1 MPLLQKRATTYRSI
15 AGKALKQGQTLVDFS
30 VASDP
35 LIRLQAEPGMSYS
48 LTDPVTGKVIEPKK
62 VQQLQRALEII
73 LPDGRQVV
81 LDDFFT
87 TVLNAEGAPLIQA
100 QSEFVFFT
108 GPGATPYWV
117 VDPLANLVEWTL
129 ETGTQIWP
137 SQDLLGVPQWMST
150 QGLSASALIVPSSI
164 AVGSSGLGGLG
175 SVLGAL
181 GGLGLAGGGGG
192 GGSAPPASSS
202 PVFTSPGATNV
213 DEGKAI
219 SFVVYQAVLAADASA
234 RAPVFS
240 LDSGLDAQKFNIN
253 SSTGALTFKAVPDA
267 EKPLD
272 VGLDNVYNVTIIATY
287 DRVQFSQKAVQITV
301 NDLADS
307 PPEMAIRNVASVTEN
322 TPAGTSFFQVSAKS
336 DVAGQALTYTT
347 GGVDGALFNVNS
359 SGQVSFKVS
368 PNHEERS
375 DYVLSVIATDPS
387 GNRSVQQL
395 VVTVIDVA
403 DSPPVFQGGGTANVS
418 VSENGVLTSV
428 AYAPTVAP
436 DVVGS
441 SLAYALTGVDAALF
455 NVDAKGHIRFNSRPD
470 FEAPLDSGRD
480 NVYDLTLTAT
490 ETSGLAASQVV
501 HITVTNVTDTL
512 LFTSAQSVSL
522 AENISKVQTVTALI
536 DSPTAGIKYTL
547 SGGVDAAKFSLD
559 ANTGVLS
566 FINAPDFEN
575 PSDSGLDNVYNVNV
589 TATTTGLANNSSLSQ
604 SVSVQVVDAVA
615 TPPAILS
622 SALSGVSNLDVR
634 SDLVLTFNTAVQLS
648 TNSAIKIRVVRDGG
662 AGFHESSAFAAH
674 ARDTVI
680 DITSGQLQ
688 LSADGKSLSINPAG
702 DLDFGGSYH
711 IEVDAG
717 AFLSRSD
724 PTGTAV
730 SAANNNAA
738 TFSTVLPANTVNG
751 SSSQKM
757 TAVGGVSASQTYIDI
772 QGMGSYDT
780 IDARLNLSSGGF
792 TLTYKDSLAAGGDA
806 NSTGIGTGTQGFN
819 LQVGGFGSDDF
830 LYFDDQTTVNA
841 ASPNRIDAF
850 GGLLGPVLDNT
861 PTGGAVQNFTGTLQI
876 DPGGSGMPHAWIG
889 FGLADRT
896 YDLNSKLNQTVLTG

>member
-1 MPLLQKRATTYRSI
+1 MLQKRSATYRSI

-30 VASDP
+30 VTSDAV
-35 LIRLQAEPGMSYS
+35 IRLQAEPGISYS
-48 LTDPVTGKVIEPKK
+48 LTDPVTGKVVEPKK
-62 VQQLQRALEII
+62 VQQLQRALEIT
-73 LPDGRQVV
+73 LPDGRQVL

-117 VDPLANLVEWTL
+117 LDPLANLAEWTL
-129 ETGTQIWP
+129 EAGTQIWP

-150 QGLSASALIVPSSI
+150 QGLSASALIAPSSI
-164 AVGSSGLGGLG
+164 AVGSAGLGGLG
-175 SVLGAL
+175 GVLGAL

-192 GGSAPPASSS
+192 GNSAPLASSA
-202 PVFTSPGATNV
+202 PVFTSLGTANV
-213 DEGKAI
+213 DEGKAV
-219 SFVVYQAVLAADASA
+219 SVVVYKPTLAVDSSA
-234 RAPVFS
+234 RVPVFS

-253 SSTGALTFKAVPDA
+253 ASTGALTFKAVPDA

-272 VGLDNVYNVTIIATY
+272 VGADNVYNVTIIATY

-301 NDLADS
+301 IDLADS

-322 TPAGTSFFQVSAKS
+322 TPAGTSFFQVSAKP
-336 DVAGQALTYTT
+336 DVAGQAITYTT
-347 GGVDGALFNVNS
+347 GGADGALFSVNNL
-359 SGQVSFKVS
+359 GQVSFKVS
-368 PNHEERS
+368 PDHEARSS
-375 DYVLSVIATDPS
+375 DYVLTVIATDPS
-387 GNRSVQQL
+387 GNRSEQQL

-403 DSPPVFQGGGTANVS
+403 DTAPVFQGGAVANVS
-418 VSENGVLTSV
+418 VAENGVASMV
-428 AYAPTVAP
+428 VYAPTATP
-436 DVVGS
+436 DVAGA

-455 NVDAKGHIRFNSRPD
+455 NVDANGHIRFNSRPD
-470 FEAPLDSGRD
+470 FEAPLDNGRN
-480 NVYDLTLTAT
+480 NVYDLILTAT

-512 LFTSAQSVSL
+512 QFTSAQSVSL
-522 AENISKVQTVTALI
+522 TENISTVQTVTALI

-547 SGGVDAAKFSLD
+547 SGGVDAAKFTLD

-589 TATTTGLANNSSLSQ
+589 TATTTGLVNISSLSQ
-604 SVSVQVVDAVA
+604 SVSVQVLDAVA
-615 TPPAILS
+615 TTPAILP
-622 SALSGVSNLDVR
+622 SALSGVTNLDVR

-648 TNSAIKIRVVRDGG
+648 TNSAIKIRLVRDGG
-662 AGFHESSAFAAH
+662 AGFHESSTLAAH
-674 ARDTVI
+674 SRDMVI
-680 DITSGQLQ
+680 DITSGQLK
-688 LSADGKSLSINPAG
+688 LSADGKSLSINPVG
-702 DLDFGGSYH
+702 DLDFGGNYH

-724 PTGTAV
+724 PTGTAL
-730 SAANNNAA
+730 SAANTNAA

-757 TAVGGVSASQTYIDI
+757 TAVGGVIASQTYIDI

-780 IDARLNLSSGGF
+780 IDARLNLSLGGF
-792 TLTYKDSLAAGGDA
+792 TLTYKDDMAAGGDA

-819 LQVGGFGSDDF
+819 LQVAGFGSDDF
-830 LYFDDQTTVNA
+830 LYFDDQTIVNA

-861 PTGGAVQNFTGTLQI
+861 PTGGAVTNFTGTLQI
-876 DPGGSGMPHAWIG
+876 DPGGSGKPHAWIG

-896 YDLNSKLNQTVLTG
+896 YDLNSKLNQAILTG